1 MNRLHS
7 APLFRCVL
15 TVGVLAVL
23 VAASTVSTVNGMS
36 AEPVE
41 AIARIQGCGEVE
53 VTGTARFHES
63 VIDEGIKQVEVTI
76 EVEGLTDGRHAVHV
90 HETAACEPCGA
101 AGGHHDPGPFGKSTP
116 DAPDFNHPFHM
127 GDLIN
132 IEVNSGKGTLEA
144 TTNRFTLSPGRLSL
158 FDDDG
163 SAVIIHT
170 DEDTYCDQE
179 DELEKGCAGGARD
192 ACGIIELVTL

>member
-1 MNRLHS
+1 MNQLHS

-23 VAASTVSTVNGMS
+23 LAASTVTAMS

-41 AIARIQGCGEVE
+41 AVARIQGCGEVE
-53 VTGTARFHES
+53 VTGTARFRES
-63 VIDEGIKQVEVTI
+63 VTDEGIKQVEVTI

-90 HETAACEPCGA
+90 HETGACEPCGA
-101 AGGHHDPGPFGKSTP
+101 AGGHHDPGPFGTATP

-132 IEVNSGKGTLEA
+132 IAVRGGKGTLE
-144 TTNRFTLSPGRLSL
+144 TNTNRFTLSPGRLTL
-158 FDDDG
+158 FDEDG

-170 DEDTYCDQE
+170 GEDAYCDQE

-192 ACGIIELVTL
+192 ACGIIELVTP